1 MTTQQ
6 EIAPEAKKAF
16 HSRLLMSLNIEIE
29 PDPVLG
35 PRVSRTPIGRLR
47 NRSQG
52 DLLLLASVNGR
63 HSMTPSPRLDRPPRW
78 YRVAENIAFSPSV
91 WPGSHSQ
98 AGARNILVGV
108 AFHQG
113 QW

>member
-1 MTTQQ
+1 MTTEQ

-63 HSMTPSPRLDRPPRW
+63 HSMTPPPRLDRAPRW
-78 YRVAENIAFSPSV
+78 YRVAENIALSPSV
-91 WPGSHSQ
+91 WSGSPSQ
-98 AGARNILVGV
+98 ADARKILVGCV
-108 AFHQG
+108 VQQG
-113 QW
+113 RW